1 MFFSKNLVFGKHAA
15 EHKKFIIENLKQRHF
30 QPGAYVIVA
39 AKSPNLYEIYNQ
51 AVFLNPRL
59 CTDDVEILG
68 IGYGYKDAV
77 DCVTK
82 MLLSRKDLSL

>member
-1 MFFSKNLVFGKHAA
+1 MFFSKNLVWGRHAS
-15 EHKKFIIENLKQRHF
+15 EHKKYILENLKHRHF

-39 AKSPNLYEIYNQ
+39 AKEPNLYEIYNQ
-51 AVFLNPRL
+51 AVFLNPKL
-59 CTDDVEILG
+59 CTDEVEILG

-82 MLLSRKDLSL
+82 MILLRNI

>member
-1 MFFSKNLVFGKHAA
+1 MIFSKNMFWGRYAA
-15 EHKKFIIENLKQRHF
+15 EHKKYILENLQKRHF
-30 QPGAYVIVA
+30 QPGAYVIVE

-51 AVFLNPRL
+51 AMFLNPKL
-59 CTDDVEILG
+59 DTENVEILG

-82 MLLSRKDLSL
+82 MILARKDI

>member
-1 MFFSKNLVFGKHAA
+1 MFFSKNLVFGRHAA
-15 EHKKFIIENLKQRHF
+15 EHKQYILENLRNRHF

-39 AKSPNLYEIYNQ
+39 AKHPNLYEIYNQ

-82 MLLSRKDLSL
+82 MLLSRKDLNL

>member
-1 MFFSKNLVFGKHAA
+1 MIFSKNMFWGRHAA
-15 EHKKFIIENLKQRHF
+15 EHKKYILDNLKKRHF
-30 QPGAYVIVA
+30 QPGAYVIVE

-51 AVFLNPRL
+51 AMFLNPKL
-59 CTDDVEILG
+59 DTENVEILG

-82 MLLSRKDLSL
+82 MILSREDILN

>member
-1 MFFSKNLVFGKHAA
+1 MIFSRNMFWGRHAA
-15 EHKKFIIENLKQRHF
+15 EHKKYILENLQKRHF
-30 QPGAYVIVA
+30 QPGAYVIVE

-51 AVFLNPRL
+51 AMFLNPKL
-59 CTDDVEILG
+59 DTENVEILG

-82 MLLSRKDLSL
+82 MILARKDI

>member
-1 MFFSKNLVFGKHAA
+1 MIFSKNMFWGRLAA
-15 EHKKFIIENLKQRHF
+15 EHKKYILENLQKRHF
-30 QPGAYVIVA
+30 QPGAYVIVE

-51 AVFLNPRL
+51 AMFLNPKL
-59 CTDDVEILG
+59 DTENVEILG

-82 MLLSRKDLSL
+82 MILARKDI

>member
-1 MFFSKNLVFGKHAA
+1 MILSKNMFWGRHAA
-15 EHKKFIIENLKQRHF
+15 EHKKYILENLQKRHF
-30 QPGAYVIVA
+30 QPGAYVIVE

-51 AVFLNPRL
+51 AMFLNPKL
-59 CTDDVEILG
+59 DTENVEILG

-82 MLLSRKDLSL
+82 MILARKDF